1 MKAIVVLTDG
11 QENHGP
17 HTRRYIAD
25 VADMINGL
33 NGHVFAIGLGHPEVL
48 NPGALEALC
57 NGNNGYMAMTG
68 DLTPDAYCRLTKYY
82 QQILAGATNNEVVL
96 DPEGWIMPG
105 QKHRIPFWL
114 NEADLTAKG
123 ILLTLAPYAIRY
135 VLETPDGDIIDP
147 GVAGPHPMA
156 SFEMG
161 RQVSLYRTGLPIPLG
176 ANDAHAGRWHAI
188 LTVDEKSYGHYLASL
203 GNYPGLYTSAAAHG
217 IRYSFHVHAYS
228 SLRMKAPNSCY
239 PTTPARPSRCRRL
252 SPASSKRRR
261 SPPWPG
267 STASVSSP
275 RGGPCVVVSSHGS
288 KR

>member
-1 MKAIVVLTDG
+1 
-11 QENHGP
+11 
-17 HTRRYIAD
+17 
-25 VADMINGL
+25 
-33 NGHVFAIGLGHPEVL
+33 
-48 NPGALEALC
+48 
-57 NGNNGYMAMTG
+57 
-68 DLTPDAYCRLTKYY
+68 
-82 QQILAGATNNEVVL
+82 VVL

-188 LTVDEKSYGHYLASL
+188 LTVDEKSYG
-203 GNYPGLYTSAAAHG
+203 
-217 IRYSFHVHAYS
+217 
-228 SLRMKAPNSCY
+228 
-239 PTTPARPSRCRRL
+239 TTW
-252 SPASSKRRR
+252 RR
-261 SPPWPG
+261 SATTRGCTPRPQRTAFV
-267 STASVSSP
+267 TASTYTPTRV
-275 RGGPCVVVSSHGS
+275 CA
-288 KR
+288 